1 MQAKGAAASRD
12 GGSPPIV
19 RPVREAKRAQPGTRD
34 RKQMPPSTLV
44 IGTRG
49 SPLALAQAH
58 ETQARLTA
66 ALGWDEEQLPLSVIK
81 TTGDAIQDR
90 PLSEAGGKGLFT
102 KELDIALFENAIDL
116 AVHSAKDLPTAL
128 PDGLVIAG
136 YLPREDVRDAFISIE
151 APSLAALPAGAVVGS
166 ASLRRQAMVKR
177 LRPDLG
183 VTLLRGNVNTRLAK
197 IDRGEVG
204 ATLLAMAGLKRL
216 GFLDRVTAVLE
227 PTEFLPAVGQGAIA
241 LVTRRADAATREAV
255 AAVIDQATGLALAA
269 ERAFLTVLDGSCR
282 TPIAGHAAVRDGSLA
297 FYGLVLRPDGSESLA
312 VALSGPSDDGAQLGE
327 AAGRDLRARLPAG
340 FLHP

>member
-1 MQAKGAAASRD
+1 MNL
-12 GGSPPIV
+12 
-19 RPVREAKRAQPGTRD
+19 
-34 RKQMPPSTLV
+34 STLV

-58 ETQARLTA
+58 ETQGRLAA
-66 ALGWDEEQLPLSVIK
+66 ALSWDEARLPLSVIK

-102 KELDIALFENAIDL
+102 RELDAALLAGAIDL
-116 AVHSAKDLPTAL
+116 AVHSAKDLPTML
-128 PDGLVIAG
+128 PDGVVITG
-136 YLPREDVRDAFISIE
+136 YLPREDVRDAFISRR

-177 LRPDLG
+177 LRPDVD

-216 GFLDRVTAVLE
+216 GLLDRVTAVLD
-227 PTEFLPAVGQGAIA
+227 PAEFLPAVGQGAIA
-241 LVTRRADAATREAV
+241 IVTREDDTATREAV
-255 AAVIDQATGLALAA
+255 AAVVDPATGFALAA

-282 TPIAGHAAVRDGSLA
+282 TPIAGHAALTDRGIT
-297 FYGLVLRPDGSESLA
+297 FEGLVLRPDGSESLE
-312 VALSGPSDDGAQLGE
+312 VARSGSSADAARLGE
-327 AAGRDLRARLPAG
+327 EAGRDLRARLPAG
-340 FLHP
+340 FLSA